1 MSLPGGPLLHLTS
14 PPHQPTRDIQP
25 DPENAPERGG
35 PRALAARC
43 GEAESACVSAS
54 LERSFWGSVALA
66 LAVGASTSPD
76 DIPILDS
83 GVSLPRGSQHTYID
97 LSSRQDVL
105 FSVLSGRW
113 LDVVLSPAIATHL
126 RVIYIYIYIYKKERQ
141 HHDPRRPADALRGRR
156 PRAALLPGALAQ
168 ALALPRHPR
177 PLPGLVLQPLA
188 ALPVPPRASLPGRPR
203 CPPEVRQAG
212 AHPAEPYLDCG

>member
-1 MSLPGGPLLHLTS
+1 MTWISCLAAESLSHRHRPRTYFCIDVLPDPDVRCMSLPGGPLLHLTS

-126 RVIYIYIYIYKKERQ
+126 RVIYIYIYI
-141 HHDPRRPADALRGRR
+141 
-156 PRAALLPGALAQ
+156 
-168 ALALPRHPR
+168 
-177 PLPGLVLQPLA
+177 
-188 ALPVPPRASLPGRPR
+188 
-203 CPPEVRQAG
+203 
-212 AHPAEPYLDCG
+212 